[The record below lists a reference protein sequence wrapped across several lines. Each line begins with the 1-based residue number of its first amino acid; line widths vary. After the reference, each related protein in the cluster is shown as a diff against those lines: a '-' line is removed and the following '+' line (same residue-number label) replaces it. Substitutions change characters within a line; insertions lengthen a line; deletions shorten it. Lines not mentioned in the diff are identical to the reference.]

1 MTHHHRSPDPSPSP
15 ATAAIVPSILVS
27 LMAAFRDFF
36 SAPVWDHVLVLV
48 TGAVLTPG
56 KRTVSA
62 TLRIMGLADAADFAL
77 YHHVLSQACW
87 DSRAIARKLLT
98 LILERLL
105 PAGPVII
112 GIDDTIERR
121 WGEKIAARG
130 IYRDPVRSSHGHFV
144 KASGLRWLSFMAL
157 IPLPWTTR
165 RWPCRSSLSWRPRSA
180 TTTPR
185 AAGTRR

>member
-77 YHHVLSQACW
+77 YHHVLSQARW

-98 LILERLL
+98 MILDRFL
-105 PAGPVII
+105 PAGALII
-112 GIDDTIERR
+112 GIDDTR
-121 WGEKIAARG
+121 AALGSKNRG
-130 IYRDPVRSSHGHFV
+130 ARH
-144 KASGLRWLSFMAL
+144 L
-157 IPLPWTTR
+157 
-165 RWPCRSSLSWRPRSA
+165 PRSGALLARPFRQSQRPALARLHGDDPAALGA
-180 TTTPR
+180 TALGLAVPHHTGAV
-185 AAGTRR
+185 AAL

>member
-1 MTHHHRSPDPSPSP
+1 MPP
-15 ATAAIVPSILVS
+15 ILLT
-27 LMAAFRDFF
+27 LMEAFRGFF
-36 SAPVWDHVLVLV
+36 TAPVFDHVLVLV

-62 TLRIMGLADAADFAL
+62 VLRIMGLGQAGGFAL

-87 DSRAIARKLLT
+87 DSRAIARKLLAM
-98 LILERLL
+98 ILDRFL

-121 WGEKIAARG
+121 WGQKIAARG

-144 KASGLRWLSFMAL
+144 G
-157 IPLPWTTR
+157 
-165 RWPCRSSLSWRPRSA
+165 C
-180 TTTPR
+180 
-185 AAGTRR
+185 G